1 MKNKIEITL
10 HNNDTQSF
18 QYTDI
23 KVIRTQQFNLISQ
36 VTIHISNDSYVIIK
50 ASNLSITLFTPSAN
64 SAYNNRL
71 MQYSVKSITANKQT
85 YNALSALTEL
95 SKFVKA
101 FNIEQAIQQEFLKAN
116 NLAIPEQLI
125 CKSTEIM
132 TASFL
137 NQLENLGYVIS
148 DFTSQQREKLS
159 SALLEFIEQTGD
171 VLSQKSIFQKFVNT
185 LNNNNKK
192 G

>member
-1 MKNKIEITL
+1 MAIRI
-10 HNNDTQSF
+10 
-18 QYTDI
+18 DI
-23 KVIRTQQFNLISQ
+23 KT
-36 VTIHISNDSYVIIK
+36 DSK
-50 ASNLSITLFTPSAN
+50 DEA
-64 SAYNNRL
+64 
-71 MQYSVKSITANKQT
+71 KG
-85 YNALSALTEL
+85 
-95 SKFVKA
+95 A
-101 FNIEQAIQQEFLKAN
+101 FQIL
-116 NLAIPEQLI
+116 
-125 CKSTEIM
+125 
-132 TASFL
+132 SFL